1 MGIYINI
8 HIYIHVHIYRY
19 SYRRPHGEE
28 LRGVHSSRGNV
39 HNRPSLETGNT
50 RKMGAKYSGGG
61 GEKQKMPTKYEENTA
76 EELWGVYSS
85 LGNVI
90 YGFILKV
97 YGADLN
103 VIGG

>member
-1 MGIYINI
+1 MTAGATYITAPTLKKEEDGNMGIYINI

-76 EELWGVYSS
+76 EEL
-85 LGNVI
+85 
-90 YGFILKV
+90 
-97 YGADLN
+97 
-103 VIGG
+103 